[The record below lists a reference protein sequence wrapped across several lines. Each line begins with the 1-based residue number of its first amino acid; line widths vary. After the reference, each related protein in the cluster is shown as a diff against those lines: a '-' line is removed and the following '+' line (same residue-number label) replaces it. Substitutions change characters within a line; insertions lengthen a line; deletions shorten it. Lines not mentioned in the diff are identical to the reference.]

1 MEEEHQGSPFQTNLT
16 NKYLEATFPPE
27 SSPHHDSSKQ
37 PLLLSVEHTEDL
49 EEHMHSAR
57 SRVIGMSPQE
67 KRQAQ
72 KGMQRLNRIVSDSCN
87 RISSRA
93 HHTPVPHADPAYGGN
108 HVAIDQKIKES
119 FESVPASVE

>member
-1 MEEEHQGSPFQTNLT
+1 MRSHN
-16 NKYLEATFPPE
+16 A
-27 SSPHHDSSKQ
+27 
-37 PLLLSVEHTEDL
+37 L